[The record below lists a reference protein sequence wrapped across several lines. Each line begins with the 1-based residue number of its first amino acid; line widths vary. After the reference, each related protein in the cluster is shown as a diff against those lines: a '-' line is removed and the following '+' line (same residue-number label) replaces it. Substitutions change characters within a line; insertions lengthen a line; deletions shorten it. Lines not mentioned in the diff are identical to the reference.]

1 VAESFRW
8 PIDDSEVEALDLES
22 GTITRGAVAH
32 SAPGVEEDGWFPS
45 ESGDDNRLT
54 AESEIQREPSVAA
67 RAEAPTIAA
76 AISASALPDPPP
88 ARVSDRTPMAR
99 WAVPL
104 LLLVVAVES
113 GWLLRGLFSAPPA
126 PIQVVSP
133 PIASPI
139 GPTSPSLPEPP
150 LAATPAASRTD
161 SAPAP
166 AGETF
171 GADHAAT
178 PASVAPGTVAIPLPF
193 QVQVYEGA
201 RFIGINE
208 GSLALGPG
216 THQLQLVN
224 DSMGFRAS
232 ERVVIASGKTTRLAV
247 SLPSVRMQLNAV
259 PWADVTIDGTAV
271 GETPLGNVPVSI
283 GPHTL
288 VFRHPQL
295 GEQTRTV
302 VVTTQSPPRISV
314 DLRK

>member
-1 VAESFRW
+1 MAESFRW

-22 GTITRGAVAH
+22 GTITRGADTLP
-32 SAPGVEEDGWFPS
+32 APAVKDDGWFPS
-45 ESGDDNRLT
+45 ETDDDNRLT
-54 AESEIQREPSVAA
+54 TEAEIQPEPSAVAPA
-67 RAEAPTIAA
+67 QAPTIFAS
-76 AISASALPDPPP
+76 ISAPAPQDASP
-88 ARVSDRTPMAR
+88 ARLTDRTPITR

-104 LLLVVAVES
+104 LLLVVAIES
-113 GWLLRGLFSAPPA
+113 GWLLRDLLGAPPA

-133 PIASPI
+133 PIASPT
-139 GPTSPSLPEPP
+139 GPTSPALPESPT
-150 LAATPAASRTD
+150 AALTASRSD

-166 AGETF
+166 AGATS
-171 GADHAAT
+171 GADNVGAS
-178 PASVAPGTVAIPLPF
+178 ASVEPGTVSIPLPF

-208 GSLALGPG
+208 GSLALSPG

-224 DSMGFRAS
+224 DSMGVRLS
-232 ERVVIASGKTTRLAV
+232 ERVVITSGKTTPLAV

>member
-1 VAESFRW
+1 
-8 PIDDSEVEALDLES
+8 
-22 GTITRGAVAH
+22 
-32 SAPGVEEDGWFPS
+32 
-45 ESGDDNRLT
+45 
-54 AESEIQREPSVAA
+54 
-67 RAEAPTIAA
+67 
-76 AISASALPDPPP
+76 
-88 ARVSDRTPMAR
+88 
-99 WAVPL
+99 
-104 LLLVVAVES
+104 
-113 GWLLRGLFSAPPA
+113 
-126 PIQVVSP
+126 
-133 PIASPI
+133 
-139 GPTSPSLPEPP
+139 
-150 LAATPAASRTD
+150 
-161 SAPAP
+161 
-166 AGETF
+166 
-171 GADHAAT
+171 
-178 PASVAPGTVAIPLPF
+178 
-193 QVQVYEGA
+193 VQVYEGA

-216 THQLQLVN
+216 PHQLQLVN

-295 GEQTRTV
+295 GEQTRSV